1 MPNSES
7 TAYADGVLNHD
18 GTSRF
23 QSLSRDQLRNM
34 SKLLG
39 KTEVM
44 STMRTNTQ

>member
-7 TAYADGVLNHD
+7 TAYADGVFNHD

-34 SKLLG
+34 PKVIG
-39 KTEVM
+39 
-44 STMRTNTQ
+44 